1 MSASSSGAVA
11 SSSSPHGIKPVD
23 SMNPRDSGE
32 SSRRSEPVSDDRP
45 SLEVPTGNVSVGG
58 RLPSSGSFSARRSGE
73 HDSGS
78 FRSKRRGGG
87 GFLLADSFGM
97 TRKADPH
104 THGQRS
110 TSDGKGKSK
119 AVDEPLKVFKR
130 KPTNGRGGI
139 NGSIRSSPLSRITA
153 AASDGQDSRSSTE
166 VDSANY
172 GPTSGENGTQLPE
185 DTEENLSRPSEDT
198 TALQGPGPAVGS
210 IDPAQIVNMALSL
223 SESRRRN
230 LSAGQLP
237 SQAISGRRVP
247 STGSAMASPPM
258 QGGYQNYSPGGSLR
272 QYLNQQRR
280 ISRTISPGNVNRK
293 TSGARHTSTS
303 YFPSPQ
309 VDPMGSP
316 EPAVAP
322 TFNFSAATL
331 ARAEKAKQYMDLS
344 MAHLHLLEFLPP
356 LKPDY
361 TAPGN
366 SVYSASSIP
375 GTAGFDLNRVQSSTN
390 EKFPLGRQYNPLQLI
405 RNRKLRARNRKVLNP
420 GTEEFENM
428 VEVCEWVAA
437 VEESSKDPKYR
448 GEDRVILPTYPL
460 GSDPTAGEAQ
470 DESQTGHHRNAS
482 LASIRKRPRTDWL
495 FSPAE
500 LLAEAYWLE
509 QGDNKQLIENK
520 YGNKI
525 FPSKQKAEAYH
536 PRLSYDDKRSEF
548 SMQISGS
555 SHNGDDADRE
565 SERHIERGRRRH
577 PVHVDTG
584 HKLRHALNK
593 ARGRSPSPSSD
604 LSTSDREGG
613 QYAKQPRLPLITS
626 IDVDNVGPLQRHMEN
641 ITGAETPESVH
652 IEPMHVSPGTPNK
665 WGTGHRF
672 NHFSQ
677 SPDGLTREDR
687 VHLSETVATDWEQHH
702 SQSPERHIIHHRN
715 IADADEPRS
724 STEEPSSTKPNSP
737 VAEQFFPGIGSDLTP
752 PSPRNSKHNRTQKSR
767 LGILPFIKSDSF
779 KDGRKHAVHVPLT
792 EDGFAERRSRQPSVE
807 EAPPRS
813 SFESMTGSEQGKKLF
828 SHKTNESITSIN
840 ARPASRGKDAK
851 DIKEP
856 ESAMRRF
863 FKGGRIGEIV
873 RAEGARL
880 GDVIRKRD
888 TSQSLLEED
897 SDSSEVAVE
906 ELDSDEDLDSVSAKP
921 SETLNRIT
929 TASTSSQPISPLR
942 SDRYKPR
949 FHLDN
954 LPTFKSSTTKTS
966 SEPSRPSTPT
976 QDHIT
981 TQQRLLRQINRSPR
995 LDRLAPPSLDTSRVT
1010 SHSSTASPGTHITRM
1025 YTTGSHDSRRSSYGF
1040 PHLFHTRSR
1049 SRLGKRLTAILD
1061 VPGQVGRGG
1070 MPPTA
1075 LASLQP
1081 ERRASPSRPPLSD
1094 KRQWSISDA
1103 AAAAAHARGR
1113 ATAVSAA
1120 DIARVR
1126 ALLLCSGVKAAAL
1139 HSRAARPRRGGPG
1152 AVLARAGRDARRP
1165 ADLAGVPLRAEF
1177 AVAGRLGAD
1186 AVDAQVEALHGGARA
1201 FKEGGVARLGLRVA
1215 DLRGVVESCDE
1226 RTRAMGDRAVGFG
1239 AEVTGQRAMEVR
1251 GVMEALDKL
1260 VRARRRRLRW
1270 LRRIGFGLLEWVVL
1284 LFMWWVWF
1292 VVVVIKMGWNV
1303 LRGLGFALRWIFWL
1317 D

>member
-1 MSASSSGAVA
+1 
-11 SSSSPHGIKPVD
+11 
-23 SMNPRDSGE
+23 MNPRDSGE
-32 SSRRSEPVSDDRP
+32 SSRRSEPISDDRQ
-45 SLEVPTGNVSVGG
+45 SLEVPTGNVSVGA
-58 RLPSSGSFSARRSGE
+58 RLPSSGTFSARRSGE
-73 HDSGS
+73 HDVGS

-104 THGQRS
+104 THGHRS
-110 TSDGKGKSK
+110 TSEGKGKSK
-119 AVDEPLKVFKR
+119 AVDEPLKVLKKR
-130 KPTNGRGGI
+130 PANGRGGI

-166 VDSANY
+166 IDSANH
-172 GPTSGENGTQLPE
+172 GPTNGENGTQLPE

-198 TALQGPGPAVGS
+198 TAPQGPGPAVGA

-258 QGGYQNYSPGGSLR
+258 QGGYQNYGPGGSLR

-280 ISRTISPGNVNRK
+280 ISRTISPGNMNQK
-293 TSGARHTSTS
+293 TSSARHTSTS
-303 YFPSPQ
+303 YFPSSH

-316 EPAVAP
+316 ELAVAP
-322 TFNFSAATL
+322 TFNFSTATL
-331 ARAEKAKQYMDLS
+331 ARAEKAKQYMELS
-344 MAHLHLLEFLPP
+344 MSHLHLLEFLPP
-356 LKPDY
+356 LKPDC

-366 SVYSASSIP
+366 SIYSASSIP
-375 GTAGFDLNRVQSSTN
+375 GTAGFDLHKVQSNAN

-405 RNRKLRARNRKVLNP
+405 RNRKLRARNKKALNP
-420 GTEEFENM
+420 DTEEFENM
-428 VEVCEWVAA
+428 AQVYEWVAA
-437 VEESSKDPKYR
+437 VEESSKDPRYR

-460 GSDPTAGEAQ
+460 GSDPAAREVH
-470 DESQTGHHRNAS
+470 DESQNGHHRNAS
-482 LASIRKRPRTDWL
+482 VVSIRKRPRTDWL

-509 QGDNKQLIENK
+509 QGDNKQLIENSHEI
-520 YGNKI
+520 KI
-525 FPSKQKAEAYH
+525 FPAKQKAEAYH
-536 PRLSYDDKRSEF
+536 PRSSHDDKRSEF
-548 SMQISGS
+548 SMQVSGS

-577 PVHVDTG
+577 PAHVDTG
-584 HKLRHALNK
+584 HKLRNALNK

-626 IDVDNVGPLQRHMEN
+626 IDDDNVGPLQRHMEN

-672 NHFSQ
+672 HHLSQ
-677 SPDGLTREDR
+677 SPDGLAREDR
-687 VHLSETVATDWEQHH
+687 VALSETVATDWEQHH
-702 SQSPERHIIHHRN
+702 SQSPERCVIHHRN

-724 STEEPSSTKPNSP
+724 SMEEPSSTKPNSP

-752 PSPRNSKHNRTQKSR
+752 PSPQNGKHNRTQKSR
-767 LGILPFIKSDSF
+767 RGILPFIKSDNF
-779 KDGRKHAVHVPLT
+779 KDGRKHAVHVSLT
-792 EDGFAERRSRQPSVE
+792 EDGFAERRSRQPSGE
-807 EAPPRS
+807 EALPRS

-828 SHKTNESITSIN
+828 SHKANESITSFN
-840 ARPASRGKDAK
+840 ARPGSRGKDAK

-856 ESAMRRF
+856 ESVMRRF

-880 GDVIRKRD
+880 GDAIRKRD
-888 TSQSLLEED
+888 TPPLEDD
-897 SDSSEVAVE
+897 SDTSDVAVE
-906 ELDSDEDLDSVSAKP
+906 ELDSDDDLDSVSAKP
-921 SETLNRIT
+921 SETLNRVT

-942 SDRYKPR
+942 NDRYKPR

-1010 SHSSTASPGTHITRM
+1010 SQSSTASPGTNANRM
-1025 YTTGSHDSRRSSYGF
+1025 YTTDSHDSRRSSYGF
-1040 PHLFHTRSR
+1040 PYLFHTRSR

-1075 LASLQP
+1075 LAALQP
-1081 ERRASPSRPPLSD
+1081 ERRALSTRPPLAD
-1094 KRQWSISDA
+1094 KRQWSISDTAGGGA
-1103 AAAAAHARGR
+1103 ARASLDAHMP
-1113 ATAVSAA
+1113 AA
-1120 DIARVR
+1120 DVPVAAPDVARVR
-1126 ALLLCSGVKAAAL
+1126 ALLLCSGIKAAAL
-1139 HSRAARPRRGGPG
+1139 HYRAARPRRNAPNPLLVR
-1152 AVLARAGRDARRP
+1152 AAREAGRPVDVGA
-1165 ADLAGVPLRAEF
+1165 VPLREEF
-1177 AVAGRLGAD
+1177 AMGGRLYGEVFEG
-1186 AVDAQVEALHGGARA
+1186 AVDALHASARA
-1201 FKEGGVARLGLRVA
+1201 FKDGRVGQLGHRIG

-1226 RTRAMGDRAVGFG
+1226 RTRAMGDLAVGFG
-1239 AEVTGQRAMEVR
+1239 ADVTGQRAMEVR
-1251 GVMEALDKL
+1251 RVMEALDKL
-1260 VRARRRRLRW
+1260 VRARRRRLRG

-1292 VVVVIKMGWNV
+1292 IVVVIKMGWNV